1 VRSVPSCHGG
11 REAEAERN
19 RSDFDARCHQDAASL
34 RYLARNY
41 EALAKDREMS
51 GHREI
56 VRALQGRAGAR
67 DVVLKIG
74 AQRLRNI
81 MGGRVLAFN
90 GSSKARA

>member
-1 VRSVPSCHGG
+1 
-11 REAEAERN
+11 
-19 RSDFDARCHQDAASL
+19 
-34 RYLARNY
+34 
-41 EALAKDREMS
+41 MS

-81 MGGRVLAFN
+81 MGGRVVGIQRIIESGELKPWWPT
-90 GSSKARA
+90 GE